1 MMFQQPVTEH
11 LPQDIVAELRQ
22 RGVDEQILLN
32 QCFRQRDK
40 QKILSLQSNEA
51 FFRFNAKHGEY
62 VQFARF

>member
-1 MMFQQPVTEH
+1 MTIKLWQEK
-11 LPQDIVAELRQ
+11 IV
-22 RGVDEQILLN
+22 
-32 QCFRQRDK
+32 DK